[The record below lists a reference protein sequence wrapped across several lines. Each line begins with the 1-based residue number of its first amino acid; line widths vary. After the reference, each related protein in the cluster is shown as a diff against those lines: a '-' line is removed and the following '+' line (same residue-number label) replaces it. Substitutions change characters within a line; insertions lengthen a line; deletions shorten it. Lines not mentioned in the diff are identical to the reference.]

1 MEMTEKIEVIV
12 QPIKKIIIFECT
24 KLSNEEFFQR
34 IELLARTGQPVVLNW
49 AEEILWQCPP
59 SQLPFLGSKIALYEF
74 KIAFRIVEFFA
85 HGLPQSS

>member
-49 AEEILWQCPP
+49 AEEIT
-59 SQLPFLGSKIALYEF
+59 FLSTIFSETGGRDSLLMTYT
-74 KIAFRIVEFFA
+74 
-85 HGLPQSS
+85 